1 MGWGGK
7 RPGAGR
13 KRKSEQVNKKPARVL
28 EHPLASRRV
37 VETLP
42 GVGVVT
48 IPATLTETQAAIW
61 AEQAP
66 HALANG
72 TLTPASVRA
81 FARYCKAVAI
91 EDLLVDGDTD
101 HRGIMK
107 QIDAF
112 ELRFMLTPDGKPVAK
127 AEPAETQSK
136 LSRFR

>member
-1 MGWGGK
+1 VAK
-7 RPGAGR
+7 LPGADTV
-13 KRKSEQVNKKPARVL
+13 EI
-28 EHPLASRRV
+28 PL
-37 VETLP
+37 
-42 GVGVVT
+42 
-48 IPATLTETQAAIW
+48 TLTVDQAAIW

-91 EDLLVDGDTD
+91 EDKLVDGDTD
-101 HRGIMK
+101 HRGLMK

-112 ELRFMLTPDGKPVAK
+112 ELRFMLTPDGKPMVA
-127 AEPAETQSK
+127 AEPVQPASK